1 MPAPLRIAVG
11 GFLHESHSF
20 APVATAYADF
30 TAAGESPALARGA
43 GLVAA
48 LRDTSWPIA
57 GAIAA
62 GEAAGATLLPLT
74 WATASPALPVEDEA
88 FERIAAM
95 ICADLSAVLDAGPID
110 GLYLDLHGAMVVH
123 SFPDGEGELLRRVRA
138 VAGDLPL
145 AISLDPHCNL
155 TAAMVAQVDVLV
167 PFRTYPHVDMPYAGG
182 QAMRL
187 LVERIGRGAPWAR
200 SFRQVD
206 FFIPVPAQCTLVAPM
221 APAMD
226 ARMDLNTRPG
236 VAELAFCFGFPYAD
250 FADCGAAIA
259 AYADTQE
266 EADAAAGDMLAWINA
281 HEATFRLEA
290 VPAAEAVGEAIRIAR
305 GASRPVVIADGQDN
319 PGGGGHGDTTGLLA
333 ELIRQGAAGAVLGM
347 INDAESAAACHAAGV
362 GGTLAL
368 SLGGKSDG
376 VPIAVTATVER
387 LSDGNFTGTG
397 PMAKGNP
404 IALGPSA
411 LIEVAPGIRVIVV
424 TSKMQAL
431 DQALFTHIGV
441 VPADCKILVLKS
453 VVHFRADFQP
463 IAEAVI
469 LATAPGPVPVDP
481 ATLPFRHLRPGLRL
495 RPMANSA

>member
-1 MPAPLRIAVG
+1 MSLRIAIG

-20 APVATAYADF
+20 APVQTTYGDF
-30 TAAGESPALARGA
+30 LTAGESPALARGA
-43 GLVAA
+43 ALIPA

-62 GEAAGATLLPLT
+62 SEAAGVTLLPLT
-74 WATASPALPVEDEA
+74 WATASPARPVEDQA

-95 ICADLSAVLDAGPID
+95 ICADLSATLDAGPID
-110 GLYLDLHGAMVVH
+110 GLYLDLHGAMVVD

-138 VAGDLPL
+138 VVGDLPL
-145 AISLDPHCNL
+145 TISLDPHCNL
-155 TAAMVAQVDVLV
+155 TAAMVERVDALV

-187 LVERIGRGAPWAR
+187 LIGRIARGRPWAR
-200 SFRQVD
+200 SFGQVE

-221 APAMD
+221 KPAMD
-226 ARMDLNTRPG
+226 ARLALNAEPG

-250 FADCGAAIA
+250 FHDCGAAVA
-259 AYADTQE
+259 AYADSMEQ
-266 EADAAAGDMLAWINA
+266 ADAACAAMLGWIA
-281 HEATFRLEA
+281 RHEATFRLEA
-290 VPAAEAVGEAIRIAR
+290 TPAEEAVAEAIRISRA
-305 GASRPVVIADGQDN
+305 ATRPVVIADGQDN
-319 PGGGGHGDTTGLLA
+319 PGGGGHGDTTGILA
-333 ELIRQGAAGAVLGM
+333 ELIRQGAVGAVLGM
-347 INDAESAAACHAAGV
+347 INDAESAAACHEAGV
-362 GGTLAL
+362 GATIRLR
-368 SLGGKSDG
+368 LGGKSDG
-376 VPIAVTATVER
+376 VPLAVSATIER
-387 LSDGNFTGTG
+387 LSDGNFVGTG

-411 LIEVAPGIRVIVV
+411 LIEVAPGVRVIVV
-424 TSKMQAL
+424 SSKMQAL

-441 VPADCKILVLKS
+441 VPAACKILVLKS

-495 RPMANSA
+495 RPMANTG

>member
-1 MPAPLRIAVG
+1 MSLRIAIG

-20 APVATAYADF
+20 APVPTSYGDF
-30 TAAGESPALARGA
+30 LTAGESPALARGA
-43 GLVAA
+43 ALIPA

-62 GEAAGATLLPLT
+62 SEAAGVTLLPLT
-74 WATASPALPVEDEA
+74 WATASPARPVEDEA

-95 ICADLSAVLDAGPID
+95 ICADLSATLDAGPID
-110 GLYLDLHGAMVVH
+110 GLYLDLHGAMVVD

-138 VAGDLPL
+138 VVGDLPL
-145 AISLDPHCNL
+145 TISLDPHCNL
-155 TAAMVAQVDVLV
+155 TAAMVERVDALV

-187 LVERIGRGAPWAR
+187 LIGRIARGRPWAR
-200 SFRQVD
+200 SFGQVE

-221 APAMD
+221 KPAMD
-226 ARMDLNTRPG
+226 ARLALNAEPG

-250 FADCGAAIA
+250 FHDCGAAVA
-259 AYADTQE
+259 AYADSMEQ
-266 EADAAAGDMLAWINA
+266 ADAACAAMLGWIA
-281 HEATFRLEA
+281 RHEATFRLEA
-290 VPAAEAVGEAIRIAR
+290 TPAEEAVAEAIRISRA
-305 GASRPVVIADGQDN
+305 ATRPVVIADGQDN
-319 PGGGGHGDTTGLLA
+319 PGGGGHGDTTGILA
-333 ELIRQGAAGAVLGM
+333 ELIRQGAVGAVLGM
-347 INDAESAAACHAAGV
+347 INDAESAAACHEAGV
-362 GGTLAL
+362 GATIRLR
-368 SLGGKSDG
+368 LGGKSDG
-376 VPIAVTATVER
+376 VPLAVSATIER
-387 LSDGNFTGTG
+387 LSDGNFVGTG

-411 LIEVAPGIRVIVV
+411 LIEVAPGVRVIVV
-424 TSKMQAL
+424 SSKMQAL

-441 VPADCKILVLKS
+441 VPAACKILVLKS

-495 RPMANSA
+495 RPMANTG